1 MGADSNLNWNPAKK
15 DEKGLKQNRVQQR
28 SLRRDSLN
36 KGCQVVWVCESW
48 EEKSGLEEEVRS
60 QSGLSLSPP
69 LEPTKIKIRIE
80 GKLKRK
86 VKKKKRTRRN

>member
-1 MGADSNLNWNPAKK
+1 MGRKVRA
-15 DEKGLKQNRVQQR
+15 
-28 SLRRDSLN
+28 
-36 KGCQVVWVCESW
+36 
-48 EEKSGLEEEVRS
+48 EEVRS

-86 VKKKKRTRRN
+86 VRKKKNTTKLTNGGGRPGLG